1 MKTNY
6 LFTILALF
14 FAVTFIHAQTIV
26 PPGKVEGRWTLD
38 KSPFTIEGAIYVN
51 NGTTLFIEPGVEVI
65 FKTNDRVNIH
75 GRLHAV
81 GTEKQPIR
89 FTAVDKNEGW
99 GGIWWPRTSSDND
112 TSKLFYCHFE
122 YGRAQ
127 SESPYNSGGVV
138 GVRNFSKLLIRHC
151 TFEYNKALHH
161 SKTAPSG
168 GAISLWYSD
177 IRISHCIFRY
187 NLAAY
192 GGALAINGYSKPIID
207 NCLFYSNCV
216 SSYGGAV
223 EVYDHSKPTFVSCT
237 FADNHAVYSGGAF
250 DNCLSSGAYLLNC
263 IVWYNTAG
271 MSGDQVN
278 IRSEGSTIKM
288 YYCNLEGGV
297 EAISGFPIVRTF
309 KAMLNAYPIFLY
321 TTEGPYTLSPFSPCL
336 ETGSIDCK
344 YFPDGWCCP
353 CSDLANTM
361 RVCNQQIDIGC
372 YEFKASIPPGEDDIV
387 ESGGLKVTVFPS
399 PIKSSTTIEYE
410 LLETKLVKLKVYD
423 MQGRVVSETPLA
435 VQKPGMHQI
444 NWDAQLLP
452 KGIYVYKLKAGN
464 KVNSGQLIV
473 TK

>member
-14 FAVTFIHAQTIV
+14 LAVTFTHAQTIV
-26 PPGKVEGRWTLD
+26 PAGKVEGRWTLD
-38 KSPFTIEGAIYVN
+38 KSPYTIEGAIYIN
-51 NGTTLFIEPGVEVI
+51 NGTTLFIEAGVEVI

-81 GTEKQPIR
+81 GTERKPIR
-89 FTAVDKNEGW
+89 FTAVDKEKGW
-99 GGIWWPRTSSDND
+99 GGIWWPRTSAEND
-112 TSKLFYCHFE
+112 TSKLIYCLLE

-138 GVRNFSKLLIRHC
+138 GVRKFNKLIIRHC

-168 GAISLWYSD
+168 GAISLWSSD

-192 GGALAINGYSKPIID
+192 GGALAINEYSKPVID

-223 EVYDHSKPTFVSCT
+223 EVYNHAKPSFVSCT

-250 DNCLSSGAYLLNC
+250 DNCLYGSAYLLNC

-271 MSGDQVN
+271 MSGDQIN
-278 IRSEGSTIKM
+278 IRSEESNIRM
-288 YYCNLEGGV
+288 FYCNLEGGV
-297 EAISGFPIVRTF
+297 SEISGFPFIGSF
-309 KAMLNAYPIFLY
+309 KEMLNAYPIFLN
-321 TTEGPYTLSPFSPCL
+321 TNEGPYTLSPFSPCL
-336 ETGSIDCK
+336 ETGSIECK
-344 YFPDGWCCP
+344 YFPEGWNCP
-353 CSDLANTM
+353 CSDLANT
-361 RVCNQQIDIGC
+361 RRICKQKIDIGC
-372 YEFKASIPPGEDDIV
+372 YEYEASLPPGDEDI
-387 ESGGLKVTVFPS
+387 EELGGLKVAVFPS

-410 LLETKLVKLKVYD
+410 LQETNMVKLMVYD
-423 MQGRVVSETPLA
+423 MQGKVVDETPLA
-435 VQKPGMHQI
+435 EKTAGLHQI
-444 NWDAQLLP
+444 NWDAKLLP

-464 KVNSGQLIV
+464 KSTSGQLIV